1 MLNASSRNILSEAVF
16 QGKSSKSLT
25 AMSCEIKLYLVRFDK
40 HIMNPVSLNV
50 CIFFVFRKWST
61 TTMCKSRLS

>member
-1 MLNASSRNILSEAVF
+1 MLNASSRNILSEPVF

-40 HIMNPVSLNV
+40 HIMNPL
-50 CIFFVFRKWST
+50 F
-61 TTMCKSRLS
+61 L